1 MSEGLE
7 TALKDITNTLRSF
20 DNKLDRI
27 ISKVFSE
34 KSYSNK
40 PPVDKDA
47 TYINKRKTCLT
58 KLNNGEIRE
67 PKPST
72 LEYYEII
79 KDGDVYEVKKG

>member
-7 TALKDITNTLRSF
+7 TALKDITNSLQSF

-40 PPVDKDA
+40 PPINKDA
-47 TYINKRKTCLT
+47 TYINKRKTYLT

-72 LEYYEII
+72 LEYYEIVE
-79 KDGDVYEVKKG
+79 DGDVYEVKK

>member
-7 TALKDITNTLRSF
+7 TALKDITNTLQNF

-47 TYINKRKTCLT
+47 TYINKRKTYLS

-72 LEYYEII
+72 LEYYEIV
-79 KDGDVYEVKKG
+79 KDGNIYEVKKD

>member
-7 TALKDITNTLRSF
+7 TALKDITNTLQSF

-40 PPVDKDA
+40 PPIDKDA
-47 TYINKRKTCLT
+47 TYINKRKTYLS

-72 LEYYEII
+72 LEYYEIV
-79 KDGDVYEVKKG
+79 KDGNIYEIKKD

>member
-7 TALKDITNTLRSF
+7 TALKDITNTLQSF

-27 ISKVFSE
+27 ISKVFND

-47 TYINKRKTCLT
+47 TYINKRKTYLT
-58 KLNNGEIRE
+58 KLNNCEIRE

-79 KDGDVYEVKKG
+79 KDGDVYEVKKD

>member
-7 TALKDITNTLRSF
+7 TALKDITNTLQSF

-27 ISKVFSE
+27 ISKVFNE

-47 TYINKRKTCLT
+47 TYINKRKTYLT

-72 LEYYEII
+72 LEYYEIV
-79 KDGDVYEVKKG
+79 KDGDVYEVKK